1 MGICDSTKEDNSN
14 YKTSSG
20 QHLDDT
26 QQTILE
32 CKIVRDKIKQTIR
45 ASEKKANNLKLQAAD
60 YVRQGD
66 KDRARIY
73 LRRKNMQLQ
82 RIKASEGALDM
93 INDQITMIESAR
105 TMKDALNVLQKG
117 NVVLKNLQKEAGIEE
132 WEKMADDLEELKDAD
147 REVSEFLR
155 EQGIN
160 EGQFD
165 KEVNDEM
172 NRLQNE
178 ISGGGINLPSVP
190 AQDVKQKVTTNK
202 KKVAFYA

>member
-1 MGICDSTKEDNSN
+1 MGICDSTKEENTN

-20 QHLDDT
+20 HTLDNT

-32 CKIVRDKIKQTIR
+32 CKIVRDNIKKTIR
-45 ASEKKANNLKLQAAD
+45 VSEKKANNLKLQAID
-60 YVRQGD
+60 YMRQGD
-66 KDRARIY
+66 KERARIY

-117 NVVLKNLQKEAGIEE
+117 NTVLKNLQKEAGIEA

-147 REVSEFLR
+147 KEVTQFLK

-160 EGQFD
+160 EGEFD
-165 KEVNDEM
+165 KEVLDEM
-172 NRLQNE
+172 NKLQNE
-178 ISGGGINLPSVP
+178 INGGIKLPSVP
-190 AQDVKQKVTTNK
+190 TESVGGKKVSERK
-202 KKVAFYA
+202 KKVAVYA